1 MKLAPFMEVGGYRL
15 ISRIGVGGMG
25 EVWRAEDTQLL
36 RPAAVKV
43 LLDSLAE
50 DPELKARFMREAQTA
65 ARLNHP
71 NIATIYSVGEVDRT
85 MYIAMELIEGQS
97 LADRIAAG
105 RVPPGEAV
113 RIIAQVAIGL
123 AEAHDHGVI
132 HRDVKPD
139 NIMITRRGVK
149 ILDFGIARDVSP
161 RQQASLTRAHVVLG
175 TPDYMSPEQATGR
188 KLDGRS
194 DIFAL
199 GIVLYEAVSRRLPFS
214 GTTPT
219 DTMVKIAAAPPQ
231 PLPSLLPGIP
241 PGLADV
247 IGRCLQKDPNDRY
260 ADARD
265 LAADLERVES
275 LLDDTIAVPQ
285 YTPTSHLPPVASATP
300 PVTRTAAPAAAAAT
314 GARRCALIADDDE
327 LARVLLSAI
336 LAEAGYD
343 VVEALDGSEAVR
355 RLKERD
361 FDVLFLDL
369 LMPRVDGW
377 TVLDFLRKRQERP
390 AKVFLVTGMRETR
403 LAVADQELVSGIVTK
418 PFDPAT
424 IRRMVE

>member
-1 MKLAPFMEVGGYRL
+1 MEVGGYRL

-25 EVWRAEDTQLL
+25 EVWRAEDMKLL

-43 LLDSLAE
+43 LLETLAE

-71 NIATIYSVGEVDRT
+71 NIATIYSVGEIDRT

-105 RVPPGEAV
+105 RVPAAEAV
-113 RIIAQVAIGL
+113 RIMAQVAIGL

-161 RQQASLTRAHVVLG
+161 RQQAALTRAHVVLG
-175 TPDYMSPEQATGR
+175 TPDYMSPEQATG
-188 KLDGRS
+188 KTLDGRS

-199 GIVLYEAVSRRLPFS
+199 GIVLYEALSGRLPFS
-214 GTTPT
+214 GATPT
-219 DTMVKIAAAPPQ
+219 DTMVKIASAPPQ
-231 PLPSLLPGIP
+231 PLPSMLPGVP
-241 PGLADV
+241 ASLADV
-247 IGRCLQKDPNDRY
+247 IGRCLQKNPDDRY
-260 ADARD
+260 AGARD
-265 LAADLERVES
+265 LAADLERVEAT
-275 LLDDTIAVPQ
+275 LDDTAAIPR
-285 YTPTSHLPPVASATP
+285 YTPTSHLPPVES
-300 PVTRTAAPAAAAAT
+300 AAPSPTKPTAT
-314 GARRCALIADDDE
+314 AVVPERGAMTRRALIADDDE
-327 LARVLLSAI
+327 LARVLLAAI
-336 LAEAGYD
+336 LTEAGYE
-343 VVEALDGSEAVR
+343 VVEALDGSDAVR
-355 RLKERD
+355 RLKEAR

-377 TVLDFLRKRQERP
+377 TVLDFLRKRQDRP
-390 AKVFLVTGMRETR
+390 DKVFLVTGMRETR
-403 LAVADQELVSGIVTK
+403 LAAADQELVSGIVTK
-418 PFDPAT
+418 PFDPGT
-424 IRRMVE
+424 IRRLVN

>member
-1 MKLAPFMEVGGYRL
+1 MEVGGYRL

-25 EVWRAEDTQLL
+25 EVWRAEDMKLL

-43 LLDSLAE
+43 LLESLAE

-71 NIATIYSVGEVDRT
+71 NIATIYSVGEIDRT

-105 RVPPGEAV
+105 RVPAAEAV
-113 RIIAQVAIGL
+113 RIMAQVAIGL

-161 RQQASLTRAHVVLG
+161 RQQAALTRAHVVLG
-175 TPDYMSPEQATGR
+175 TPDYMSPEQATG
-188 KLDGRS
+188 KTLDGRS

-199 GIVLYEAVSRRLPFS
+199 GIVLYEALSGRLPFS
-214 GTTPT
+214 GATPT
-219 DTMVKIAAAPPQ
+219 DTMVKIASAPPQ
-231 PLPSLLPGIP
+231 PLPSMLPGVP
-241 PGLADV
+241 STLADV
-247 IGRCLQKDPNDRY
+247 IGRCLQKNPDDRY
-260 ADARD
+260 AGARD
-265 LAADLERVES
+265 LAADLERVEAA
-275 LLDDTIAVPQ
+275 LDDTAAIPR
-285 YTPTSHLPPVASATP
+285 YTPTSHLPAVESAPPPVVASP
-300 PVTRTAAPAAAAAT
+300 PSMRAPDRGAAT
-314 GARRCALIADDDE
+314 TRRALIADDDE
-327 LARVLLSAI
+327 LARVLLAAI
-336 LAEAGYD
+336 LTEAGYD
-343 VVEALDGSEAVR
+343 VVEALDGSDAVR
-355 RLKERD
+355 RLKERR

-377 TVLDFLRKRQERP
+377 TVLDFLRKRQDRP
-390 AKVFLVTGMRETR
+390 EKVFLVTGMRETR
-403 LAVADQELVSGIVTK
+403 LAAADQELVSGIVTK

-424 IRRMVE
+424 IKRLVN